1 MAQRFIENKNGREI
15 WKLDGGRYR
24 AVTVWGEIRPKKE
37 KISWHRL
44 VWNPFVVPKH
54 AVITW
59 LAILNRL
66 PTVDRLK
73 AWGID
78 KDGLC
83 TLCKQEQE
91 SRDHLFFECSYS
103 KAM

>member
-44 VWNPFVVPKH
+44 VWNSFVVPKH
-54 AVITW
+54 AVIAW
-59 LAILNRL
+59 LAILN
-66 PTVDRLK
+66 
-73 AWGID
+73 
-78 KDGLC
+78 
-83 TLCKQEQE
+83 
-91 SRDHLFFECSYS
+91 
-103 KAM
+103 